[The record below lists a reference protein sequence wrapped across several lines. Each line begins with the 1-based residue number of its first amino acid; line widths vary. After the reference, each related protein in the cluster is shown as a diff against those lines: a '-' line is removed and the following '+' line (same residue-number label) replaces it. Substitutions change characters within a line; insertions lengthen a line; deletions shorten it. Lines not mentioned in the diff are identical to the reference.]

1 MERGWINGKKCGKFV
16 QRIVITAYLLENIEL
31 HGQFVMTVVLWL
43 KHSLCCYIFHMAE
56 IDYFDPEV
64 SSTFCVK
71 WGGGTK
77 FCLLSSTF
85 YKAPTV
91 HLWKCPKAAV
101 SAFYAHVLP
110 RWWLHPRVVADQFIG
125 KNLQPHSVQ
134 KHSASNLPCV
144 RDGTVRT
151 HTRTTRPWTCTVRGN
166 QSMVASYEMLTP
178 LQGKSTLNELAPPA
192 LHVSGCAN
200 VELTKW
206 PAEWYWTWATA
217 RCHYTSPSSREK
229 QSQMPPSVSRRAPAS
244 SHCVLLTLFCHHNWG
259 NVVCAFNVQSSL
271 PPF

>member
-85 YKAPTV
+85 YNAPTV
-91 HLWKCPKAAV
+91 HL
-101 SAFYAHVLP
+101 
-110 RWWLHPRVVADQFIG
+110 
-125 KNLQPHSVQ
+125 
-134 KHSASNLPCV
+134 
-144 RDGTVRT
+144 
-151 HTRTTRPWTCTVRGN
+151 
-166 QSMVASYEMLTP
+166 
-178 LQGKSTLNELAPPA
+178 
-192 LHVSGCAN
+192 
-200 VELTKW
+200 
-206 PAEWYWTWATA
+206 
-217 RCHYTSPSSREK
+217 
-229 QSQMPPSVSRRAPAS
+229 
-244 SHCVLLTLFCHHNWG
+244 
-259 NVVCAFNVQSSL
+259 
-271 PPF
+271 